1 MRVSRNFVSI
11 LTFSVFLTA
20 AFETTVSAGRY
31 KDFKV
36 IKTKILGVHESS
48 VLSQLAFK
56 SGLDFWSLPR
66 NGKNAILLCEPQQAE
81 EIFKELTRLELRPEI
96 LTEDVSREIAEERF
110 KIDQIN
116 SAKLKV
122 ANWENFMTLDEINQ
136 YMDEV
141 VANYSNI
148 VSELE
153 IGTTT
158 EGRATRVLH
167 ISTGPGKPAI
177 FINGAIHAR
186 EWIGPPVAMYAINQ
200 LTEFYDQNSAILNSV
215 DFYIAP
221 VVNPDGYVF
230 SWEQDRFWRKTRSLN
245 DLNCLGV
252 DANRNFDW
260 QWAPDNDMCSLVY
273 PGTAP
278 ASEPEIQGLQ
288 SFLQE
293 HTEITFYV
301 DLHSFGQSMIFPWA
315 SSNEQSPMYPE
326 LMRVGNEAANALRT
340 VRGTNYTVHSVTNGG
355 TNFLYGVS
363 VDWAYGVL
371 GIPLTYAIELPG
383 GGSGG
388 FDIPPEEILPVAT
401 ETWEA
406 LKVFAQNAQPTTTRL
421 QWFK

>member
-230 SWEQDRFWRKTRSLN
+230 SWEQ
-245 DLNCLGV
+245 
-252 DANRNFDW
+252 
-260 QWAPDNDMCSLVY
+260 
-273 PGTAP
+273 
-278 ASEPEIQGLQ
+278 
-288 SFLQE
+288 
-293 HTEITFYV
+293 
-301 DLHSFGQSMIFPWA
+301 
-315 SSNEQSPMYPE
+315 
-326 LMRVGNEAANALRT
+326 
-340 VRGTNYTVHSVTNGG
+340 
-355 TNFLYGVS
+355 
-363 VDWAYGVL
+363 
-371 GIPLTYAIELPG
+371 
-383 GGSGG
+383 
-388 FDIPPEEILPVAT
+388 
-401 ETWEA
+401 
-406 LKVFAQNAQPTTTRL
+406 VF
-421 QWFK
+421 